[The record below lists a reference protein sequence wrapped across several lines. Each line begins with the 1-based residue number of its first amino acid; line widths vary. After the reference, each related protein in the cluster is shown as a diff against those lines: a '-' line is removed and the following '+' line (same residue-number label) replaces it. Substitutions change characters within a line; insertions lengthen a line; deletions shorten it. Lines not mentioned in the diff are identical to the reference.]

1 MADEPDGGCK
11 LRLRVKHSL
20 EMKPWIRGWGP
31 ECEVLAPMELRQE
44 VAADMIAELQPDG
57 GLGNAQWRIR
67 LLRNLLVQ

>member
-1 MADEPDGGCK
+1 MVDVADEPDGGCK

-44 VAADMIAELQPDG
+44 VAPT
-57 GLGNAQWRIR
+57 
-67 LLRNLLVQ
+67 